1 MKIKRGYRHI
11 VVIVMIILFAFT
23 ILVSLLFG
31 ATQIPPKLVWHAIAN
46 RISPQWIVPER
57 VDTIV
62 WRVRI
67 PRVFLGALVGLL
79 LAISGTILQGVLRNP
94 LADPYI
100 LGVSAGGGIGAAIAI
115 ILGGGITLL
124 GMGLIPLLAF
134 LFALAAVLIVY
145 RLSHVA
151 GRTAPE
157 TLILAGVAVSA
168 FSSAIL
174 ALLIILSGK
183 LQSIFFWLLGSLA
196 NASWTD
202 VFAVVPYALVGIFIA
217 YFYSKD
223 LNAMIFGED
232 LAKTLGVNVEKS
244 RRLLL
249 VVASLMAA
257 AAVSVSG
264 LIGFIGLIIPHF
276 VRIIVGPNYR
286 LLIPLAGISGMIF
299 MLVADVLARTILA
312 PMEIP
317 IGIIMA
323 LVGAPFFLY
332 ILRRRRMKRHS

>member
-11 VVIVMIILFAFT
+11 LVIAMIILFAA
-23 ILVSLLFG
+23 VMVAALLFG
-31 ATQIPPKLVWHAIAN
+31 ATYIPPKDVYHAIAN
-46 RISPQWIVPER
+46 RISPQWIVPEK

-62 WRVRI
+62 WRIRI
-67 PRVFLGALVGLL
+67 PRVLLGALVGLL

-100 LGVSAGGGIGAAIAI
+100 LGVSAGGGIGSAIAI
-115 ILGGGITLL
+115 IFGGGVTLI

-151 GRTAPE
+151 GRTSPE

-168 FSSAIL
+168 FAAAIL
-174 ALLIILSGK
+174 ALLIILSGE

-196 NASWTD
+196 NASWNN
-202 VFAVVPYALVGIFIA
+202 VFVLFPYALIGIFVA

-223 LNAMIFGED
+223 LNAMLLSED
-232 LAKTLGVNVEKS
+232 LARTLGIDVNKT

-276 VRIIVGPNYR
+276 VRLTVGPNYR
-286 LLIPLAGISGMIF
+286 LLVPLAGISGMIF
-299 MLVADVLARTILA
+299 MVVADAIARTILS

-332 ILRRRRMKRHS
+332 ILRRRRTRGRS

>member
-1 MKIKRGYRHI
+1 MKIKRGYRR
-11 VVIVMIILFAFT
+11 
-23 ILVSLLFG
+23 ILVIGMIVLLALVMLGALLFG
-31 ATQIPPKLVWHAIAN
+31 ATHIPAKDVYHAIAN
-46 RISPQWIVPER
+46 RFSAQWIVSEK

-62 WRVRI
+62 WRIRVPRI
-67 PRVFLGALVGLL
+67 LLGALVGLL
-79 LAISGTILQGVLRNP
+79 LAVSGTILQGILRNP

-115 ILGGGITLL
+115 VLGGSMTLI
-124 GMGLIPLLAF
+124 GTGFIPLLAF

-151 GRTAPE
+151 GRGSPE

-168 FSSAIL
+168 FASAIL
-174 ALLIILSGK
+174 ALLIILSGQ
-183 LQSIFFWLLGSLA
+183 LQTIFFWLLGSLA
-196 NASWTD
+196 NATWID
-202 VFAVVPYALVGIFIA
+202 VFAILPYALVGIVFA

-223 LNAMIFGED
+223 LNAMLLGEEG
-232 LAKTLGVNVEKS
+232 ARTLGIDVNRTRS
-244 RRLLL
+244 LLL
-249 VVASLMAA
+249 IIASLMAA

-276 VRIIVGPNYR
+276 IRLLVGPNYR
-286 LLIPLAGISGMIF
+286 LLVPLAAISGMIF
-299 MLVADVLARTILA
+299 MIVADVIARTVLS

-332 ILRRRRMKRHS
+332 ILRRRRMRGR